1 MSQLKPP
8 KPAKLIIGYFLK
20 ERSLAQ
26 PVTEA
31 LIERFGPT
39 DLISP
44 WIPFDYTDYYTKE
57 MGRPLYRRM
66 LSFTNLI
73 EQDDLPG
80 IKLITNG
87 LEDQWAKDDLRQV
100 NIDPGYLVASRF
112 VLASGK
118 DFTHRIYV
126 GQSVYADLTLIYTQ
140 GDFQALPWTYPDY
153 QAASVQQFLGKVR
166 QKYIFDTSVHIK
178 K

>member
-1 MSQLKPP
+1 MSQLKSP

-20 ERSLAQ
+20 ERSLAG

-31 LIERFGPT
+31 LTERFGPT

-57 MGRPLYRRM
+57 MGRPLFRRI
-66 LSFTNLI
+66 LTFTNLI

-87 LEDQWAKDDLRQV
+87 LEEQWAKEDLRQV
-100 NIDPGYLVASRF
+100 NIDPGFLVASRF

-118 DFTHRIYV
+118 DFTHRIYI
-126 GQSVYADLTLIYTQ
+126 GQGIYADLTLIYTK
-140 GDFQALPWTYPDY
+140 DRFQPLPWTYPDY
-153 QAASVQQFLGKVR
+153 QSEPVQQFLVKVR
-166 QKYIFDTSVHIK
+166 QKYIIDTDGKIR
-178 K
+178 

>member
-1 MSQLKPP
+1 MSQLKAS
-8 KPAKLIIGYFLK
+8 KPAKLIVGYFLK

-31 LIERFGPT
+31 LAECFGPI

-87 LEDQWAKDDLRQV
+87 LEELWAKADQRQV
-100 NIDPGYLVASRF
+100 NIDPGYLLASRF

-140 GDFQALPWTYPDY
+140 GGFQALPWTYPDY
-153 QAASVQQFLGKVR
+153 QAEPVQHFLDKVR
-166 QKYIFDTSVHIK
+166 RKYLFDVDRK

>member
-1 MSQLKPP
+1 MSKLKTP
-8 KPAKLIIGYFLK
+8 KPAKLIVGFFLK

-26 PVTEA
+26 AVAEA
-31 LIERFGPT
+31 LAERFGNL

-44 WIPFDYTDYYTKE
+44 WIPFDYTDYYTQE

-66 LSFTNLI
+66 LAFTEMI

-87 LEDQWAKDDLRQV
+87 LEEQWIKGASRQV

-126 GQSVYADLTLIYTQ
+126 GQGIYADLTLVYTKDQ
-140 GDFQALPWTYPDY
+140 FQPLPWTYPDY
-153 QAASVQQFLGKVR
+153 QSQPVQDFLIKAR
-166 QKYIFDTSVHIK
+166 KKYLFDTSVAID
-178 K
+178 